1 MDLSTRDKKY
11 IPLNSTEMNWGEWMC
26 EVNERVR
33 EHARSSGVNDLCNP
47 YRASS
52 SKADQKQST
61 PSRKQWGQ
69 TSNYK
74 KAGEETGQWNQR
86 ELGNWSK
93 VTEQTSEN
101 EDRWAV

>member
-1 MDLSTRDKKY
+1 
-11 IPLNSTEMNWGEWMC
+11 MC

-69 TSNYK
+69 TSNYE
-74 KAGEETGQWNQR
+74 KAGEETGQ
-86 ELGNWSK
+86 
-93 VTEQTSEN
+93 
-101 EDRWAV
+101 